1 MSAKRGFSGRTAAIA
16 LGVFGAAIVIMWGAY
31 ARFGGEA
38 AADGQPPRKGAM
50 KEFALQAK
58 PEPVP
63 ALKFLDRE
71 QKERTLAEF
80 QGKVVLL
87 NLWATWC
94 EPCIR
99 EMPSL
104 ERLQAALAGR
114 DFTVLALSQDRGGLP
129 LVEKFYQQHGLKL
142 DMFVDKTT
150 TAARSLKAR
159 GLPTTFLID
168 AEGREIGRFEGA
180 ADWDAP
186 EAVALLRYYLPK
198 TGLPATRATEL
209 APSEP
214 AAPST
219 N

>member
-1 MSAKRGFSGRTAAIA
+1 VSAKRGFSGRTAAIA

-31 ARFGGEA
+31 ARFAGDLTGDA
-38 AADGQPPRKGAM
+38 AAAGQPPRKGAM
-50 KEFALQAK
+50 KEFAIQAK

-63 ALKFLDRE
+63 EIKFLDRD

-104 ERLQAALAGR
+104 ERLQASLAGR

-129 LVEKFYQQHGLKL
+129 LVETFYQQHGLKL

-150 TAARSLKAR
+150 AAARSLKAR

-198 TGLPATRATEL
+198 PPTPTSATAVAPA
-209 APSEP
+209 P
-214 AAPST
+214 AG
-219 N
+219 

>member
-1 MSAKRGFSGRTAAIA
+1 
-16 LGVFGAAIVIMWGAY
+16 MWGAY
-31 ARFGGEA
+31 ARFAGELVGD
-38 AADGQPPRKGAM
+38 DGAQPPRQGAM
-50 KEFALQAK
+50 KEFILPAK

-63 ALKFLDRE
+63 ALTFLDRD

-104 ERLQAALAGR
+104 ERLQATLAGR

-142 DMFVDKTT
+142 DMYVDKST
-150 TAARSLKAR
+150 TAARALKAR

-168 AEGREIGRFEGA
+168 AEGRELGRFEGA

-186 EAVALLRYYLPK
+186 EAVALLRHFLPK
-198 TGLPATRATEL
+198 PALPATRATD
-209 APSEP
+209 AG
-214 AAPST
+214 AK
-219 N
+219 

>member
-1 MSAKRGFSGRTAAIA
+1 
-16 LGVFGAAIVIMWGAY
+16 MWGAY
-31 ARFGGEA
+31 ARFAGEFA
-38 AADGQPPRKGAM
+38 GDDGAQPPRKGAM
-50 KEFALQAK
+50 KEFTLQAK
-58 PEPVP
+58 PEPAP
-63 ALKFLDRE
+63 ALTFLDRD

-104 ERLQAALAGR
+104 ERLQATLASR

-129 LVEKFYQQHGLKL
+129 LVEKYYQQHGLKL
-142 DMFVDKTT
+142 DMYVDKST
-150 TAARSLKAR
+150 TAARALKAR
-159 GLPTTFLID
+159 GLPTTVLID
-168 AEGREIGRFEGA
+168 AEGRELGRFEGA

-186 EAVALLRYYLPK
+186 EAVALLRHFLPK
-198 TGLPATRATEL
+198 AELPATRATD
-209 APSEP
+209 AG
-214 AAPST
+214 ARA